1 MNYASELKF
10 KKRKIAVWGCGFIGL
25 STALHYAN
33 KGIRVV
39 GFDIDQQ
46 VVNSLKNKKIHIHNI
61 ESWMGFSIE
70 RIIKSKLIH
79 FTNEIEDILSDENII
94 CHFISVPTEKKG
106 KPFLKPIKWVLDKI
120 SKNDFKN
127 KNKNKNKK
135 QCIIIESTLVPK
147 TTDTFLKKI
156 FLKNKSNIN
165 NFHYCVAPRR
175 DWFETKDKTLNTLT
189 RVFGCNNEDAKKQIY
204 KILNIVTKSLNPASS
219 YRVSEFVKAFEN
231 SYRHLEITLAN
242 QLSFAFPND
251 NVREALKLAGTKWNM
266 NTYYP
271 GFGTG
276 GYCIPLSS
284 HYVIQGAGSNKKYLS
299 LLRHTIK
306 FDQNVNKLIAK
317 KIILKKYKKIL
328 ILGLSYKSDVKV
340 SILSPS
346 IELFDY
352 LKSKNLKVDIFD
364 PLFTSKDLN
373 NILNYK
379 LPKNLNL
386 RSIDNYDC
394 IILMVKHKYFEEKI
408 KIELEKIKKVKMII
422 DNTSLLKKYEKII
435 HKKNCRLVITGE
447 QNWLL

>member
-1 MNYASELKF
+1 MNYASELKL
-10 KKRKIAVWGCGFIGL
+10 KKKKIAVWGCGFIGL

-39 GFDIDQQ
+39 GYDIDKK
-46 VVNSLKNKKIHIHNI
+46 VIDSLKKKKIHIHNI
-61 ESWMGFSIE
+61 ESWMGFSIKK
-70 RIIKSKLIH
+70 IIKSKLIN
-79 FTNEIEDILSDENII
+79 FTSDIEDVLNDKNII
-94 CHFISVPTEKKG
+94 CHFISVPTEKNG

-120 SKNDFKN
+120 SKSDLKDHY
-127 KNKNKNKK
+127 KQNKK
-135 QCIIIESTLVPK
+135 CIIIESTLVPK
-147 TTDTFLKKI
+147 TTDIVLKKI
-156 FLKNKSNIN
+156 FLKNKSKID

-175 DWFETKDKTLNTLT
+175 DWFETKDKTLNSLT
-189 RVFGCNNEDAKKQIY
+189 RVFGCNSEFAKKQIY
-204 KILNIVTKSLNPASS
+204 KILNIVTKSLSPASS

-284 HYVIQGAGSNKKYLS
+284 QYVMQGAGRNKKYLS
-299 LLRHTIK
+299 LLKNTIK

-317 KIILKKYKKIL
+317 KIIFKKYKRIL

-346 IELFDY
+346 IELFNY
-352 LKSKNLKVDIFD
+352 FNSKKIKVDLFD
-364 PLFTSKDLN
+364 PLFTSEDLN

-379 LPKNLNL
+379 LPRNLSL
-386 RSIDNYDC
+386 KSINNYDC
-394 IILMVKHKYFEEKI
+394 VILMVRHKYFEKKI
-408 KIELEKIKKVKMII
+408 KVELQKINKIKMII
-422 DNTSLLKKYEKII
+422 DNTALLKKYEKII
-435 HKKNCRLVITGE
+435 TQKNCKLVITGE
-447 QNWLL
+447 NNWIS